1 MLKNDKQDPLNTCL
15 FSLEG
20 ALLASLAVC
29 TAASADAASG
39 VARRISQMS
48 CWHSLCFRR
57 QSYQKHINQKYQDF
71 GKDIYNYVILHNS

>member
-1 MLKNDKQDPLNTCL
+1 MCQGIHEDNSMKRYSNKGRKALQNKLVNDEDELNTCL

-39 VARRISQMS
+39 VARRISQMN
-48 CWHSLCFRR
+48 C
-57 QSYQKHINQKYQDF
+57 
-71 GKDIYNYVILHNS
+71 

>member
-1 MLKNDKQDPLNTCL
+1 MSGGYFYVLMEYDTTVTCL

-39 VARRISQMS
+39 VALKISHMS
-48 CWHSLCFRR
+48 CWHSLFPT
-57 QSYQKHINQKYQDF
+57 
-71 GKDIYNYVILHNS
+71 